1 MVTKEKQLILN
12 CLPNETRSNKSLLCQ
27 LTAKAIFETKN
38 MKKLLL
44 FLAISLT
51 TNAFSQTFFAD
62 QQVLIEWEGKWYPGK
77 ILEVKEDG
85 YLISYANF
93 DASWNEVV
101 NADRLQTIASEE
113 ATTTEE
119 TTAAVITDKNG
130 DSFDEKVKAMCE
142 CQQQAAA
149 SGQLRDKERCM
160 DLRDAHKA
168 TFDEYSEEYG
178 LYKAAIYNCKP
189 GADPEATK
197 SYDIMVQEVC
207 DCFVKSKTGATER
220 YECFKLQSEHA
231 GKFDDDESRRFL
243 METNSCDK

>member
-1 MVTKEKQLILN
+1 MIKEKQLILN
-12 CLPNETRSNKSLLCQ
+12 CLPNDIRSNKSLLYQ

-44 FLAISLT
+44 FLAISLA

-77 ILEVKEDG
+77 VLEVKEEG
-85 YLISYANF
+85 YLISYADF

-101 NADRLQTIASEE
+101 NADRLQTIASEKT
-113 ATTTEE
+113 TTTEE
-119 TTAAVITDKNG
+119 TPAAVIPEKNTG
-130 DSFDEKVKAMCE
+130 SLDEKIKEMCE

-149 SGQLRDKERCM
+149 SGKLSDKERCL
-160 DLRDAHKA
+160 DLKDAHTA
-168 TFDEYSEEYG
+168 SFNDDGEQIG

-189 GADPEATK
+189 GANPEATL
-197 SYDIMVQEVC
+197 SYDVMVKEVC
-207 DCFVKSKTGATER
+207 DCFVKSKTGARER

-231 GKFDDDESRRFL
+231 GKFDDDESKRFL
-243 METNSCDK
+243 METSSCDK